1 MRYKCVM
8 RTAFCIILILSFYST
23 TRGFAEEVVTF
34 AIGDYPPF
42 SHKTELKNGGIVV
55 DIINEAYALEGI
67 KVKWKWRPWKRAMQE
82 VKLGE
87 TDGTPIWTRQEKRKE
102 FFYYSDPLVYSGRS
116 VFWALKSFQLPKSY
130 DPKIFNYEVL
140 KGLRLGGIRGNN
152 YGDKINKLVDAKVF
166 SMRYVETAEQNF
178 KMLLS
183 DRIDILL
190 SSDVIGSY
198 ELNKNFS
205 PEEAFK
211 ITTYPRFEDHEHHDD
226 DHENVTEDSYY
237 NLMSKESKK
246 GKYFNEAFNRGIKK
260 LRKSGRYDELM
271 VDMQAGKYILKKE
284 K

>member
-1 MRYKCVM
+1 MRNECVT
-8 RTAFCIILILSFYST
+8 RTAFCIILIISFFST
-23 TRGFAEEVVTF
+23 TQGFAEEVVTF
-34 AIGDYPPF
+34 AIGDFPPY

-55 DIINEAYALEGI
+55 DIINETYALEGI
-67 KVKWKWRPWKRAMQE
+67 KVKWKWRPWKRAMEE

-87 TDGTPIWTRQEKRKE
+87 TDGTPLWTIREERKE
-102 FFYYSDPLVYSGRS
+102 FFYYSDPLVYGGRS
-116 VFWALKSFQLPKSY
+116 VFWVLKGFQLPKDY
-130 DPKIFNYEVL
+130 DPKIYNYEVL
-140 KGLRLGGIRGNN
+140 EGLRLGGLRGSN
-152 YGDKINKLVDAKVF
+152 YGDKINKLVDAKVI
-166 SMRYVETAEQNF
+166 SMRYAETAEQNF

-183 DRIDILL
+183 GRIHILL
-190 SSDVIGSY
+190 STDVVGYY

-211 ITTYPRFEDHEHHDD
+211 ITTYTRYWQPPSDTND
-226 DHENVTEDSYY
+226 YY
-237 NLMSKESKK
+237 NMMSKESKK